1 MKFRNSM
8 RDCLAKWEIYAL
20 MRLTAKAAG
29 RKASPLRGLTRR
41 DSLRRYMDF
50 TAGTIAEMDETGR
63 ETLRRNMYDR
73 AFVVGRF
80 LGRLPG
86 RKSDAAKTRMIRWLY
101 RNIDISIVGDM
112 PGEIS
117 VPRCAFSDRY
127 TPETCYVMSG
137 MDAGIICGIFGGGE
151 FGFRHRL
158 TEGCPA
164 CKAAYRR

>member
-1 MKFRNSM
+1 MGNICTDAPDRKGGRPEGIPAKGTDASGQPAAVYGFHGRNHS
-8 RDCLAKWEIYAL
+8 
-20 MRLTAKAAG
+20 
-29 RKASPLRGLTRR
+29 
-41 DSLRRYMDF
+41 
-50 TAGTIAEMDETGR
+50 
-63 ETLRRNMYDR
+63 TLRRNMYDR

-86 RKSDAAKTRMIRWLY
+86 RKSDAAKTRLIRWLY